1 MQKIIN
7 DNNKNDNNNNDTNN
21 NKVNNNYNNYND
33 DYNNNIKKN
42 DKNDVLDFSF
52 FSQQQQLLLA
62 QLFSFHRGS
71 WVKMWN

>member
-21 NKVNNNYNNYND
+21 NNINNNYNNCND
-33 DYNNNIKKN
+33 DYNNN